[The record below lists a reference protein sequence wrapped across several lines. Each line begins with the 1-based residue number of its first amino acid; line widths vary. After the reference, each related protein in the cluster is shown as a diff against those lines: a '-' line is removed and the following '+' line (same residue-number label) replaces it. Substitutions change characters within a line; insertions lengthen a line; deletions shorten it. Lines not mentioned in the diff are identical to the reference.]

1 MSTGETAQPNIAE
14 AETTNTI
21 RTQYFK
27 PENIPESWKTYS
39 EIRIVWDS
47 EDPYKRKLLGVYEG
61 SGGEVRVDA
70 LTPEE
75 LVDKVEEEYEFTSR
89 RWTDKELEENPEL
102 AEATKENTELKANL
116 YLSQEAVAQKTRLN
130 DDLTAALAS
139 REDQIRGLTNEII
152 AFGGELT
159 DLKRRLSVVENMTN
173 TNPVNVEE
181 DTTNGGNLPPPAPTA
196 DDPIPVVPPPAVI
209 VPPAANRHNINVD
222 TAAAT
227 TDEEATNNNQQPSRW
242 NRVRQRLGETVL
254 GWQVRAQNGSYR
266 ILDRHGRERYVVEND
281 EEMDSYIES
290 ERRAGTAVIVGG
302 VAVIGAGVIGWWL
315 GKHLGHD
322 NVRNFNEIV
331 SQNNALKGQNNQLLG
346 EVSSMKGQLSV
357 DSSAIGRMSQR
368 IAELKRSLNANH
380 QILLGLRKHEAREAL
395 YGSRFR
401 FYGGTHSEYLRY
413 YGDTVWDHARR
424 YIERRSNQTPN
435 NDLIRRVT
443 SKILSLSGLRWNGGG
458 PGVDAHQL
466 PINQHLVVPNKIY

>member
-302 VAVIGAGVIGWWL
+302 VAVIGA
-315 GKHLGHD
+315 
-322 NVRNFNEIV
+322 
-331 SQNNALKGQNNQLLG
+331 
-346 EVSSMKGQLSV
+346 
-357 DSSAIGRMSQR
+357 
-368 IAELKRSLNANH
+368 
-380 QILLGLRKHEAREAL
+380 
-395 YGSRFR
+395 
-401 FYGGTHSEYLRY
+401 
-413 YGDTVWDHARR
+413 ARR

-466 PINQHLVVPNKIY
+466 PINQHLIVPNKIY